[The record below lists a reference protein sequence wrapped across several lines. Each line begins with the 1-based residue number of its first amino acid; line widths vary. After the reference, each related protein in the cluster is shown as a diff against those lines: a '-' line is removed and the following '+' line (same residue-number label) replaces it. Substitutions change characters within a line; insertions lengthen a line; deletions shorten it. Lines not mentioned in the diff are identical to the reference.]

1 MWLPDK
7 VMHRV
12 IICMKLEE
20 VHAFLEHKQALRM
33 PEIIEAK

>member
-1 MWLPDK
+1 MCLPDK

-20 VHAFLEHKQALRM
+20 VHAFLGHKQALRM
-33 PEIIEAK
+33 PEIRQAK